1 MKNKALSVL
10 FALLLS
16 ITAFAQNFTGSW
28 TGIISAG
35 GSSLHIVFNISQ
47 DAEGNTVCTMDSPDQ
62 SVKGIPAQIVFES
75 SDSISIRIS
84 NLGIEYNGKFK
95 GDMICGVYSQ
105 LGLELDLDLKNEQ
118 IVYNRPQNPLPP
130 YPYTTEEIEFVNDEA
145 NATLSGTITY
155 PVGYIQGKKVPV
167 VVMVTGSGPQ
177 NRDSEIYEHKPFLI
191 IADYLARNGYA
202 TLRYDDRCVG
212 KSTGRFQAETTKEVA
227 KDAALAVKYLRDT
240 KKFSK
245 IGVLGHS
252 EGGNVAFM
260 LGADK
265 LIDFAITMAGVGVQ
279 GDECLYQQGIA
290 IAKQSGQEY
299 QLTKEQLREY
309 LIGTMSPWY
318 EFFLDYDPASD
329 ISKTTCP
336 VLVMNGEKD
345 LQVIASSNV
354 EAIKGNLPKNK
365 KSQVK
370 IYPGLNHLFQEC
382 TTGLPTEYINIEQ
395 TISPIA
401 LEDIAAWLKQ
411 LF

>member
-1 MKNKALSVL
+1 MKNKALAVL

-16 ITAFAQNFTGSW
+16 ITAFAHNFTGSW

-35 GSSLHIVFNISQ
+35 ESSLHIVFNISQ

-84 NLGIEYNGKFK
+84 NLGIEYNGKFN

-118 IVYNRPQNPLPP
+118 IVYYRPQNPLPP

-309 LIGTMSPWY
+309 LVGTMSPWY

-395 TISPIA
+395 TISPIV

>member
-1 MKNKALSVL
+1 ML

-84 NLGIEYNGKFK
+84 NLGIEYNGKFN

-202 TLRYDDRCVG
+202 ILRYDDRCVG

-227 KDAALAVKYLRDT
+227 KDASLAVKYLRET

-395 TISPIA
+395 TISPIV

>member
-84 NLGIEYNGKFK
+84 NLGIEYNGKFN

-118 IVYNRPQNPLPP
+118 IVYNRPQKPLPP

-145 NATLSGTITY
+145 NATLSGIITY

-260 LGADK
+260 LGSDK

>member
-84 NLGIEYNGKFK
+84 NLGIEYNGKFN

-105 LGLELDLDLKNEQ
+105 LGLELDLDLKNEK

-395 TISPIA
+395 TISPIV

>member
-16 ITAFAQNFTGSW
+16 ITAFAQNFNGSW

-35 GSSLHIVFNISQ
+35 ESSLHIVFNISQ

-84 NLGIEYNGKFK
+84 NLGIEYNGKFN

-118 IVYNRPQNPLPP
+118 IVYYRPQNPLPP

-145 NATLSGTITY
+145 NATLYGTITY

-240 KKFSK
+240 KKFSE

-260 LGADK
+260 LGSDK

-395 TISPIA
+395 TISPIV

>member
-47 DAEGNTVCTMDSPDQ
+47 DAEGNTVCAMDSPDQ

-84 NLGIEYNGKFK
+84 NLGIEYNGKFN

-105 LGLELDLDLKNEQ
+105 LGLELDLDLKNEK
-118 IVYNRPQNPLPP
+118 IVYNRPQNPLTP

-260 LGADK
+260 LGANK

-279 GDECLYQQGIA
+279 GDECLYQQGVA

-395 TISPIA
+395 TISPIV

>member
-62 SVKGIPAQIVFES
+62 SAKGIPAQIVFES

-84 NLGIEYNGKFK
+84 NLGIEYNGKFN

-105 LGLELDLDLKNEQ
+105 LGLELDLDLKNEK

-191 IADYLARNGYA
+191 IADHLARNGYA

-260 LGADK
+260 LGANK

-279 GDECLYQQGIA
+279 GDECLYQQGVA

-395 TISPIA
+395 TISPIV
-401 LEDIAAWLKQ
+401 LEDIAAWLNQ

>member
-1 MKNKALSVL
+1 MKNKALAVL

-16 ITAFAQNFTGSW
+16 ITAFAHNFTGSW

-35 GSSLHIVFNISQ
+35 ESSLHIVFNISQ
-47 DAEGNTVCTMDSPDQ
+47 DAEGNTVCTMDGPDQ

-84 NLGIEYNGKFK
+84 NLGIEYNGKFN

-118 IVYNRPQNPLPP
+118 IVYYRPQNPLPP

>member
-1 MKNKALSVL
+1 ML

-16 ITAFAQNFTGSW
+16 ITAFAQNFNGSW

-35 GSSLHIVFNISQ
+35 ESSLHIVFNISQ

-84 NLGIEYNGKFK
+84 NLGIEYNGKFN

-118 IVYNRPQNPLPP
+118 IVYYRPQNPLPP

-145 NATLSGTITY
+145 NATLYGTITY

-240 KKFSK
+240 KKFSE

-260 LGADK
+260 LGSDK

-395 TISPIA
+395 TISPIV